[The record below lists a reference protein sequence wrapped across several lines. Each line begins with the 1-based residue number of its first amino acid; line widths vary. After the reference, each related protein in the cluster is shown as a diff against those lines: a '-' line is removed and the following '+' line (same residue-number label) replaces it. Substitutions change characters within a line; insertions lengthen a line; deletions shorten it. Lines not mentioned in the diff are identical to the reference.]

1 MSFQSHRFIP
11 RLVALDDRSLPSVSC
26 QLIGETLTVTGDAAA
41 DKIVI
46 TDDGTAAGVTVT
58 VNDGVPWTVSGAV
71 SAIVLNAGGGNDTVE
86 YDLTGPLTT
95 TRLVTVDLGKG
106 ADTFTVNLNGQTI
119 NGTSADG
126 TPINLGIGATGGGG
140 GDTMVL
146 NANGATVAPEARL
159 SVDFSGD
166 SGHDSITFNIDQGF
180 DLLPNV
186 TLTKDQKH

>member
-1 MSFQSHRFIP
+1 MSFKSRRFIP
-11 RLVALDDRSLPSVSC
+11 RLVALDDRALPSVVFA
-26 QLIGETLTVTGDAAA
+26 VTGSTLQITGDGGA

-46 TDDGTAAGVTVT
+46 TDDGTAAGITVV
-58 VNDGVPWTVSGAV
+58 VNDGQPWTPPGEV
-71 SAIVLNAGGGNDTVE
+71 SAVVVSAGGGNDTVE

-106 ADTFTVNLNGQTI
+106 ADTFTVNLSGQPI
-119 NGTSADG
+119 NGTTANG

-146 NANGATVAPEARL
+146 NATGTTVAPEARL
-159 SVDFSGD
+159 SVDFSGEA
-166 SGHDSITFNIDQGF
+166 GHDTLAFNYDPGLL
-180 DLLPNV
+180 DLGNV

>member
-1 MSFQSHRFIP
+1 MSVQSRRFIP
-11 RLVALDDRSLPSVSC
+11 RLVALDDRSLPSV
-26 QLIGETLTVTGDAAA
+26 TYTVTGSTLQITGDDAA

-46 TDDGTAAGVTVT
+46 TDDGTAAGITVV
-58 VNDGVPWTVSGAV
+58 VNDGQPWTVPGDV
-71 SAIVLNAGGGNDTVE
+71 SAVVVSAGGGNDVVE

-95 TRLVTVDLGKG
+95 TRLVSVDLGKG
-106 ADTFTVNLNGQTI
+106 ADTFTANLNGQMI
-119 NGTSADG
+119 NGTSANG

-166 SGHDSITFNIDQGF
+166 AGHDNITFNYDPGF
-180 DLLPNV
+180 LDLGNV